1 MSALAFSSA
10 SFSSTIFCLTSLEKK
25 VNYISFGNTDVK
37 FMSFEFRRDYIY
49 MTLLIH
55 RTGKDGDWYIYP

>member
-37 FMSFEFRRDYIY
+37 FMSFEFGGDY